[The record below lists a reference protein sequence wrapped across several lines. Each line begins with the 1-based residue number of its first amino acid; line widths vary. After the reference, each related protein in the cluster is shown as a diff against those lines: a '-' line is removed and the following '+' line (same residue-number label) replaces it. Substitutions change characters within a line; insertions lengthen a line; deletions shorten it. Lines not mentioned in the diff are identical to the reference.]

1 MDRVELLLLI
11 TYVLYV
17 VSPMIRDDLALRTLL
32 LTASLGFVVWGIAVG
47 ERVTILANVFF
58 VLLSL
63 RHIIGL
69 LQQRRPVT
77 LGDEQERVYQALFSA
92 MSKREFKE
100 LWELGE
106 RSTADAGPL
115 IRSGDDVEEVLVVLD
130 APVYVELDGGDLEL
144 AAPSILGEMSY
155 ALGETASATA
165 SVRLDAPAEV
175 LRWTKSTLRDL
186 KHTNPGLEVPF
197 LAALGSNLARK
208 IAG

>member
-11 TYVLYV
+11 TYALYV
-17 VSPMIRDDLALRTLL
+17 ISPMIRDDLALRTLL

-58 VLLSL
+58 VVLSL

-69 LQQRRPVT
+69 LKQRRPVT
-77 LGDEQERVYQALFSA
+77 LSDEQERVYLALFSA

-115 IRSGDDVEEVLVVLD
+115 IRSGDDVEEVIVVLD
-130 APVYVELDGGDLEL
+130 SPVFVELDHGDLEL

-165 SVRLDAPAEV
+165 SVRLDAPAEL